1 MRTLLDNKLLINY
14 CYIINLTGEVREEI
28 FLERGKF
35 ILSLLFA
42 CILSFYFTPQTFSQ
56 DTVDETDQAVEEE
69 HPEAE
74 AEAPKAVQERVQP
87 PAAPVNLP
95 AQVPPGPLPQEVSQ
109 PVAPQQPAAPPPA
122 VQPPAEPQPGQQAPP
137 AETGKEPTPPS
148 VPPVTPPP
156 TTVAP
161 QPPAPVPQQPKAP
174 PTVSFFFDDADVYEV
189 IQTIFADVLKV
200 NYIVDPQVKGRV
212 NFRTITPVPKDEV
225 LPIMEIVMRMN
236 GIGFVEE
243 RGLYRIV
250 PLTDVPKELVYAQI
264 GKAPEKVAIDM
275 IAFKNLELKEAMPD
289 IENALGLH
297 LKGGTV
303 RILPIYRLNSLII
316 VATSAEQLMYIKKW
330 VQVLDDM
337 FSVTRLKIF
346 VYPLQNS
353 KSTHIASLMQSIFSG
368 SSSSSTTPTPTP
380 TPTAR
385 TTPQRTGTTAQTTT
399 SAATELKTGAAATVS
414 GGGKFVSPETK
425 VFADEITNSL
435 IILATPADYSFIE
448 ETIKKLDVLP
458 RQVVIEALIAEIK
471 LTDDLTFGFA
481 WSLKT
486 DINFSMKPFDN
497 PVDLDGR
504 MGQRSS
510 SLSGDGAANLSGSG
524 FAFLATDPSG
534 IVRARLEALAAA
546 SRARVLASPHV
557 LVLDNREAR
566 IQVGDQVPIATS
578 ESNITGTDSIQRT
591 IQYKDTGVIL
601 KVKPQVNEGGL
612 VTLELSQEVSTY
624 SLQKIFDSDQVVIS
638 KREAVTNLI
647 AQNGQTIVIGG
658 LIQEQTNKANE
669 GIPFLSKIPLLGYL
683 FGSVT
688 DKYERRELIIL
699 LTPHVMKDLN
709 EAANVTSEFLQRMKG
724 VHQDIDQEG
733 YVTEMREKFNKQ
745 RSQDQPIQELK
756 QPAP

>member
-1 MRTLLDNKLLINY
+1 
-14 CYIINLTGEVREEI
+14 
-28 FLERGKF
+28 
-35 ILSLLFA
+35 
-42 CILSFYFTPQTFSQ
+42 
-56 DTVDETDQAVEEE
+56 
-69 HPEAE
+69 
-74 AEAPKAVQERVQP
+74 
-87 PAAPVNLP
+87 
-95 AQVPPGPLPQEVSQ
+95 
-109 PVAPQQPAAPPPA
+109 
-122 VQPPAEPQPGQQAPP
+122 
-137 AETGKEPTPPS
+137 
-148 VPPVTPPP
+148 
-156 TTVAP
+156 
-161 QPPAPVPQQPKAP
+161 
-174 PTVSFFFDDADVYEV
+174 V

-225 LPIMEIVMRMN
+225 LPIIEIVMRMN

-275 IAFKNLELKEAMPD
+275 ITFKNLELKEAMPD

-353 KSTHIASLMQSIFSG
+353 KATHIASLMQSIFSG
-368 SSSSSTTPTPTP
+368 SSSTSTTTQTPTPRP
-380 TPTAR
+380 AAQR
-385 TTPQRTGTTAQTTT
+385 TTPPGTTGTASQATT
-399 SAATELKTGAAATVS
+399 SAATEMRTGAAATVT

-435 IILATPADYSFIE
+435 IILATASDYSFIE
-448 ETIKKLDVLP
+448 ETIRKLDILP

-471 LTDDLTFGFA
+471 LTDDLSFGLA

-486 DINFSMKPFDN
+486 DISFSLKPFDN
-497 PVDLDGR
+497 PVNLDGQ

-510 SLSGDGAANLSGSG
+510 ALSTDSTVGAVLSGSG
-524 FAFLATDPSG
+524 FSFLATDSSG
-534 IVRARLEALAAA
+534 IVRARIEALASA
-546 SRARVLASPHV
+546 SRARVLASPHI

-578 ESNITGTDSIQRT
+578 ETNITGSTDIQRT

-624 SLQKIFDSDQVVIS
+624 SIQKIFDSDQVVIS
-638 KREAVTNLI
+638 KREAVTNLV

-658 LIQEQTNKANE
+658 LIAEQTSNANE
-669 GIPFLSKIPLLGYL
+669 GIPFLSKIPLFGYL
-683 FGSVT
+683 FGGTT

-709 EAANVTSEFLQRMKG
+709 EAGVVTSDFLQRMKG
-724 VHQDIDQEG
+724 VHQDVNKEG
-733 YVTEMREKFNKQ
+733 FVTEMKERYKQ
-745 RSQDQPIQELK
+745 QGTQNQPVQELK
-756 QPAP
+756 PSTP

>member
-1 MRTLLDNKLLINY
+1 M
-14 CYIINLTGEVREEI
+14 EE
-28 FLERGKF
+28 EQVNDHG
-35 ILSLLFA
+35 A
-42 CILSFYFTPQTFSQ
+42 TPQELQ
-56 DTVDETDQAVEEE
+56 
-69 HPEAE
+69 
-74 AEAPKAVQERVQP
+74 KQEP
-87 PAAPVNLP
+87 P
-95 AQVPPGPLPQEVSQ
+95 Q
-109 PVAPQQPAAPPPA
+109 VAPQQPPPA
-122 VQPPAEPQPGQQAPP
+122 PQ
-137 AETGKEPTPPS
+137 PTPP
-148 VPPVTPPP
+148 VQPMMQPPVPSVQQQPAPPVPTPP
-156 TTVAP
+156 AR
-161 QPPAPVPQQPKAP
+161 QPSKAV

-225 LPIMEIVMRMN
+225 LAIMEIVLRMN

-243 RGLYRIV
+243 AGLYRIV
-250 PLTDVPKELVYAQI
+250 PLTDVPRELVYSQI

-275 IAFKNLELKEAMPD
+275 FNFKNLELREAMPD

-303 RILPIYRLNSLII
+303 RILPIYRLNSLVV
-316 VATSAEQLMYIKKW
+316 VATSSEQLMYIKKW
-330 VQVLDDM
+330 IQVFDDM

-353 KSTHIASLMQSIFSG
+353 KATHIASLMQSIFSG
-368 SSSSSTTPTPTP
+368 GSGGTSATPTPAPAPRSTTP
-380 TPTAR
+380 R
-385 TTPQRTGTTAQTTT
+385 TTTQGTTAQPAPVPT
-399 SAATELKTGAAATVS
+399 SELRTGAAATVT

-435 IILATPADYSFIE
+435 IILATPADYTFIE
-448 ETIKKLDVLP
+448 ETIRKLDVLP
-458 RQVVIEALIAEIK
+458 RQVVIEALVAEIK
-471 LTDDLTFGFA
+471 LTDDLSFGLA

-486 DINFSMKPFDN
+486 DINFSLKPFDN
-497 PVDLDGR
+497 PVNLDGK

-510 SLSGDGAANLSGSG
+510 SLTFDPKVGPVLSGAG
-524 FAFLATDPSG
+524 FSFLATDSSG
-534 IVRARLEALAAA
+534 VVRARIEALAAA

-578 ESNITGTDSIQRT
+578 ETSVTGTTDIQRT

-624 SLQKIFDSDQVVIS
+624 SIQKIFDSDQVVIS
-638 KREAVTNLI
+638 KREAVTNLV
-647 AQNGQTIVIGG
+647 AQDGQTIVIGG
-658 LIQEQTNKANE
+658 LIQEASTKANE

-683 FGSVT
+683 FGGST

-699 LTPHVMKDLN
+699 LTPHVMRDLN
-709 EAANVTSEFLQRMKG
+709 EARTVTSDYLGRVKG
-724 VHQDIDQEG
+724 VHQDIDKEG
-733 YVTEMREKFNKQ
+733 YVTEMKERFKKQ
-745 RSQDQPIQELK
+745 VNQDETYKELK
-756 QPAP
+756 IKSP

>member
-1 MRTLLDNKLLINY
+1 LLHNHFFHHIREEKLLLRFRGI
-14 CYIINLTGEVREEI
+14 LSVLFI
-28 FLERGKF
+28 FL
-35 ILSLLFA
+35 LLV
-42 CILSFYFTPQTFSQ
+42 STPPRVFSQ
-56 DTVDETDQAVEEE
+56 DSADADEEE
-69 HPEAE
+69 QIAE
-74 AEAPKAVQERVQP
+74 EGQPDVNGERPQEISP
-87 PAAPVNLP
+87 PAAP
-95 AQVPPGPLPQEVSQ
+95 QPPLRQ
-109 PVAPQQPAAPPPA
+109 PSVAPQQPAPQQPAPAEPVKQPPVPAVAPPP
-122 VQPPAEPQPGQQAPP
+122 V
-137 AETGKEPTPPS
+137 
-148 VPPVTPPP
+148 VPPP
-156 TTVAP
+156 VAP
-161 QPPAPVPQQPKAP
+161 QQQPAHQPPKAP

-225 LPIMEIVMRMN
+225 LPIMEIVLRMN

-243 RGLYRIV
+243 KGLYRIV
-250 PLTDVPKELVYAQI
+250 PLTDVPKELVYSQI

-275 IAFKNLELKEAMPD
+275 ITFKNLELKEAMPD

-316 VATSAEQLMYIKKW
+316 VATSGEQLMYIKKW

-353 KSTHIASLMQSIFSG
+353 KATHIASLMQSIFTG
-368 SSSSSTTPTPTP
+368 SSSTSTTTATPTPTP
-380 TPTAR
+380 RPAAQRAGTAGA
-385 TTPQRTGTTAQTTT
+385 PSQTTT
-399 SAATELKTGAAATVS
+399 TTSELRTGAAATVT

-448 ETIKKLDVLP
+448 QTIKQLDILP

-471 LTDDLTFGFA
+471 LTDDLSFGLA

-486 DINFSMKPFDN
+486 DISFSLKPFDN
-497 PVDLDGR
+497 PVDLDGQ

-510 SLSGDGAANLSGSG
+510 SLTVDPKVGPVLSGSG
-524 FAFLATDPSG
+524 FAFLATDSSG
-534 IVRARLEALAAA
+534 IVRARIEALAAA

-624 SLQKIFDSDQVVIS
+624 SLQKIFGEDQVVIS
-638 KREAVTNLI
+638 KREAVTNLV

-658 LIQEQTNKANE
+658 LIQELTSNANE

-683 FGSVT
+683 FGGTT

-709 EAANVTSEFLQRMKG
+709 EARDVTSDFLQRMKG
-724 VHQDIDQEG
+724 VHQEVNKEG
-733 YVTEMREKFNKQ
+733 FVTEMKERYKKQ
-745 RSQDQPIQELK
+745 SDQPETYKELK
-756 QPAP
+756 INTP

>member
-1 MRTLLDNKLLINY
+1 LSINA
-14 CYIINLTGEVREEI
+14 REEI
-28 FLERGKF
+28 FLERSKV
-35 ILSLLFA
+35 ILSLLFIF
-42 CILSFYFTPQTFSQ
+42 ILSFYFTPQAFPQ
-56 DTVDETDQAVEEE
+56 DAADETEEAVEDEQFNDAEE
-69 HPEAE
+69 K
-74 AEAPKAVQERVQP
+74 PKEVQGQVQP
-87 PAAPVNLP
+87 
-95 AQVPPGPLPQEVSQ
+95 
-109 PVAPQQPAAPPPA
+109 PVAPQPPVPAAEPAVPPTVPPQPAAPPP
-122 VQPPAEPQPGQQAPP
+122 P
-137 AETGKEPTPPS
+137 
-148 VPPVTPPP
+148 
-156 TTVAP
+156 
-161 QPPAPVPQQPKAP
+161 PVPQQPKAA
-174 PTVSFFFDDADVYEV
+174 PTVSFFFDDADIYEV

-225 LPIMEIVMRMN
+225 LAIIEIVLRMN

-275 IAFKNLELKEAMPD
+275 ITFKNLELKEAMPD

-316 VATSAEQLMYIKKW
+316 VATSGEQLMYIKKW

-337 FSVTRLKIF
+337 FSVTRLKLF

-353 KSTHIASLMQSIFSG
+353 KATHIASLMQSIFSG
-368 SSSSSTTPTPTP
+368 SSSTTTTTPTPTP
-380 TPTAR
+380 TPR
-385 TTPQRTGTTAQTTT
+385 TTPQRTTTTGTTSQTTT
-399 SAATELKTGAAATVS
+399 STATELRMGAAATVS
-414 GGGKFVSPETK
+414 GGNKFVSPETK

-435 IILATPADYSFIE
+435 IILATPSDYSFIE
-448 ETIKKLDVLP
+448 ETIRKLDVLP

-471 LTDDLTFGFA
+471 LTDDLSFGLA

-486 DINFSMKPFDN
+486 DISFSLKPFDN
-497 PVDLDGR
+497 PVNLDGQ

-510 SLSGDGAANLSGSG
+510 SLITDATTGAVLSGTG
-524 FAFLATDPSG
+524 FSFLATDSSG
-534 IVRARLEALAAA
+534 IVRARIEALAAA

-624 SLQKIFDSDQVVIS
+624 SIQRIFDSDQVVIS
-638 KREAVTNLI
+638 KREATTNLV
-647 AQNGQTIVIGG
+647 AQDGQTIVIGG
-658 LIQEQTNKANE
+658 LITELTSNANE

-683 FGSVT
+683 FGGTT

-699 LTPHVMKDLN
+699 LTPHVMRDLN
-709 EAANVTSEFLQRMKG
+709 EAHDVTAEFLQRMKG
-724 VHQDIDQEG
+724 VHQDIDTEG
-733 YVTEMREKFNKQ
+733 LTTDMRERYRKQ
-745 RSQDQPIQELK
+745 GNQDQNIQELK
-756 QPAP
+756 QKTP

>member
-1 MRTLLDNKLLINY
+1 
-14 CYIINLTGEVREEI
+14 
-28 FLERGKF
+28 
-35 ILSLLFA
+35 
-42 CILSFYFTPQTFSQ
+42 
-56 DTVDETDQAVEEE
+56 
-69 HPEAE
+69 
-74 AEAPKAVQERVQP
+74 
-87 PAAPVNLP
+87 
-95 AQVPPGPLPQEVSQ
+95 
-109 PVAPQQPAAPPPA
+109 
-122 VQPPAEPQPGQQAPP
+122 
-137 AETGKEPTPPS
+137 
-148 VPPVTPPP
+148 
-156 TTVAP
+156 
-161 QPPAPVPQQPKAP
+161 
-174 PTVSFFFDDADVYEV
+174 
-189 IQTIFADVLKV
+189 
-200 NYIVDPQVKGRV
+200 
-212 NFRTITPVPKDEV
+212 
-225 LPIMEIVMRMN
+225 MRMN

-346 VYPLQNS
+346 VYALQNS
-353 KSTHIASLMQSIFSG
+353 KATHIASLMQSIFSG
-368 SSSSSTTPTPTP
+368 SSSTSTTTPTPTP
-380 TPTAR
+380 RPATPRAATA
-385 TTPQRTGTTAQTTT
+385 GTAAQPTTT
-399 SAATELKTGAAATVS
+399 SSTEPRTGAAATVS

-435 IILATPADYSFIE
+435 IILATASDYSFIE
-448 ETIKKLDVLP
+448 ETIRKLDVLP

-471 LTDDLTFGFA
+471 LTDDLSFGLA
-481 WSLKT
+481 WSLRT
-486 DINFSMKPFDN
+486 DISFSLKPFDN
-497 PVDLDGR
+497 PINLDSR
-504 MGQRSS
+504 IGQRSS
-510 SLSGDGAANLSGSG
+510 TLRTDADTNEGTILSGSG
-524 FAFLATDPSG
+524 FSFLATDSSG
-534 IVRARLEALAAA
+534 IVRARIEALASA

-578 ESNITGTDSIQRT
+578 ETNVSGSTDIQRT

-624 SLQKIFDSDQVVIS
+624 SIQKIFDSDQVVIS
-638 KREAVTNLI
+638 KREAVTNLV

-658 LIQEQTNKANE
+658 LITELTSNANE
-669 GIPFLSKIPLLGYL
+669 GIPFLSKIPLFGYL
-683 FGSVT
+683 FGGTT

-699 LTPHVMKDLN
+699 LTPHVMRDLN
-709 EAANVTSEFLQRMKG
+709 EARDVTSDFLQRMKG
-724 VHQDIDQEG
+724 VNQDINKEG
-733 YVTEMREKFNKQ
+733 FVSEMKERYKQQGTEN
-745 RSQDQPIQELK
+745 QPVQELK
-756 QPAP
+756 PSTP

>member
-1 MRTLLDNKLLINY
+1 
-14 CYIINLTGEVREEI
+14 V
-28 FLERGKF
+28 
-35 ILSLLFA
+35 
-42 CILSFYFTPQTFSQ
+42 
-56 DTVDETDQAVEEE
+56 
-69 HPEAE
+69 
-74 AEAPKAVQERVQP
+74 
-87 PAAPVNLP
+87 
-95 AQVPPGPLPQEVSQ
+95 
-109 PVAPQQPAAPPPA
+109 
-122 VQPPAEPQPGQQAPP
+122 
-137 AETGKEPTPPS
+137 
-148 VPPVTPPP
+148 
-156 TTVAP
+156 P
-161 QPPAPVPQQPKAP
+161 QPPKAA
-174 PTVSFFFDDADVYEV
+174 PTVSFFFDDADIYEV

-200 NYIVDPQVKGRV
+200 NYIVDAQVKGRV

-225 LPIMEIVMRMN
+225 LAIIEIVLRMN

-243 RGLYRIV
+243 HGLYRIV
-250 PLTDVPKELVYAQI
+250 PLTDVPKELVYSQI

-275 IAFKNLELKEAMPD
+275 ITFKNLELKEAMPD

-303 RILPIYRLNSLII
+303 RILPIYRLNSLIV
-316 VATSAEQLMYIKKW
+316 VATSSEQLFYIKKW

-353 KSTHIASLMQSIFSG
+353 KATHIASLMQSIFSG
-368 SSSSSTTPTPTP
+368 SSAGAATTPSPTPTP
-380 TPTAR
+380 RPATPRTA
-385 TTPQRTGTTAQTTT
+385 TTGTTTQPTTTT
-399 SAATELKTGAAATVS
+399 STELRTGAAATVS

-448 ETIKKLDVLP
+448 ETIKKIDILP
-458 RQVVIEALIAEIK
+458 RQVVIEALVAEIK
-471 LTDDLTFGFA
+471 LTDDLSFGLA

-497 PVDLDGR
+497 PVKLDGR

-510 SLSGDGAANLSGSG
+510 SLGGEDAATLSGSG
-524 FAFLATDPSG
+524 FSFLATDPSG
-534 IVRARLEALAAA
+534 IVRARLEALASA

-624 SLQKIFDSDQVVIS
+624 SIQRIFDSDQVVIS
-638 KREAVTNLI
+638 KREATTNLV

-658 LIQEQTNKANE
+658 LITEQTSKANE
-669 GIPFLSKIPLLGYL
+669 GIPFLSKIPLFGYL
-683 FGSVT
+683 FGSLT

-699 LTPHVMKDLN
+699 LTPHVMRNLN
-709 EAANVTSEFLQRMKG
+709 EAGDVTSDFLQRMKG
-724 VHQDIDQEG
+724 VHQDVDTEG
-733 YVTEMREKFNKQ
+733 FVTDMRERYKAQGNKEQ
-745 RSQDQPIQELK
+745 NIQELK
-756 QPAP
+756 QNTP